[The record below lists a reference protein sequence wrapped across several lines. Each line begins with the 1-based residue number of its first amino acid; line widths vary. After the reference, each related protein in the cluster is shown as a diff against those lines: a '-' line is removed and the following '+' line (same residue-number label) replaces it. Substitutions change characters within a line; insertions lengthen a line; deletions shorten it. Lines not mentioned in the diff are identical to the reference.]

1 MSNDLI
7 IIGGSKGIGHSII
20 NKELPHRTI
29 HNISRSGPLD
39 NSNVKHY
46 PTDIL
51 EDELP
56 DIEPTYSSLV
66 YCPGSINLKPISSLK
81 IEDFRNDLEINLIG
95 AIKAIKKYHKGLKK
109 APNSSITLFSTVAVT
124 QGMPFHASVSSAKA
138 AIEGLTRSL
147 AAEFA
152 PHIRVNCVAP
162 TITQTDL
169 AQGILR
175 NEAAIEKMKDR
186 HPLKKILQPEE
197 VADLVCYLM
206 SDKAA
211 GITGQIMHIDAGLS
225 SLKI

>member
-1 MSNDLI
+1 MLNDLI

-20 NKELPHRTI
+20 KKELSYRTI

-39 NSNVKHY
+39 NSNIKHY
-46 PTDIL
+46 PTDML
-51 EDELP
+51 TDELP

-81 IEDFRNDLEINLIG
+81 IDDFRNDLEINLIG

-109 APNSSITLFSTVAVT
+109 ATNGSITLFSTVAVT
-124 QGMPFHASVSSAKA
+124 QGMPFHASVASAKA

-152 PHIRVNCVAP
+152 PYIRVNCVAP

-175 NEAAIEKMKDR
+175 NEAAIDKVKDR